1 MKIEKRNILLSSTI
15 ESMPYASVTSGGR
28 GSKFPNRDIKSHE
41 RALLK
46 KLDECYSHK
55 QVAAIKYKNGTC
67 LEFSSARDYDLK
79 FESLDNKRNGLYLLN
94 VKEENDVTK
103 ALVYVSSG
111 KECLLSKKIEDY
123 GTKLTRNG
131 KPKNNDLVS
140 SIEDVKLASLETF
153 WIGPK
158 NHIPKKAPVWCEL
171 WLRYNYKL
179 QSKDTWEAVEEELKN
194 ICLNFNIE
202 LDDSHL
208 LFPERLVKLARVTSE
223 QLELIIGECAY
234 VAEIR
239 RAQEPITFFNEI
251 SNKEQKEWSED
262 LLKRTTYKRDGVAVC
277 LLDTGVNTSHSLI
290 KPAVDDSHVHVLKND
305 WDKYDNQGHGTEMAG
320 VLLFNYLSEALQT
333 ISKVEVPYE
342 LESVKILPS
351 NGENKPELY
360 GYVTE
365 QAVSLAEIA
374 NPKAKRVLCMA
385 VSSPEYSTY
394 DGSPTSWSAAIDSIT
409 SGANE
414 EDEKRLFVIS
424 AGNVMPNEFENS
436 SYPEANELHGVE
448 SPGQSW
454 NAITVGAYSKDIQI
468 VSSDYKNF
476 KPVASMYE
484 LSPYS
489 STSLTWK
496 KNWPVKPEVLFDGGN
511 IVTNGKD
518 FLECPDLELLTTYYQ
533 PYVKQFSTINATS
546 SATAQAGW
554 FCGQLISA
562 YPEFWPETIR
572 ALIIHSAEWTDEM
585 KRQFCQEDTKKK
597 GRYILLRTCG
607 YGIPNLEKAIKCVN
621 NSVNMIIQGEIQP
634 FFSKDLLN
642 EMHLHTLPWP
652 KEVLKNLG
660 EENVT
665 LKVTLS
671 YFIEPG
677 PGEIGWKNR
686 YRYPSCG
693 LRFDIINS
701 NESTD
706 DFKKRVNRKMR
717 GDDPKDSGDGT
728 SGSER
733 WYLGSSN
740 RDVGSIHSDFC
751 QLSAIDLS
759 ECNRIA
765 VYPVTGWWKGRD
777 YLGKV
782 KKRVRYSLVVSLST
796 AKTDIDLYT
805 PIVTQIANVTMV

>member
-1 MKIEKRNILLSSTI
+1 MKIEKKNILLSSTF
-15 ESMPYASVTSGGR
+15 ETMPYASVKRGR
-28 GSKFPNRDIKSHE
+28 EPKFPNRDVISHE

-46 KLDECYSHK
+46 KLNECYSDK

-67 LEFSSARDYDLK
+67 LEFLSAQGYELK
-79 FESLDNKRNGLYLLN
+79 LESLDNKRDGMHLLN
-94 VKEENDVTK
+94 VKEENAITK
-103 ALVYVSSG
+103 ALVYVSPG
-111 KECLLSKKIEDY
+111 KETVFSKKIEDY
-123 GTKLTRNG
+123 GTKLTQYG

-140 SIEDVKLASLETF
+140 GIEDVKLASLEDF
-153 WIGPK
+153 WIGK
-158 NHIPKKAPVWCEL
+158 KEHMPKKVPVWCEI

-179 QSKDTWEAVEEELKN
+179 KSKDTWESVEEGFKNTCLELN
-194 ICLNFNIE
+194 VE

-208 LFPERLVKLARVTSE
+208 VFPERLVKLAKVNSE
-223 QLELIIGECAY
+223 QLELIIGECPY

-239 RAQEPITFFNEI
+239 QAQEPITFFDELN
-251 SNKEQKEWSED
+251 NKEQKEWSDD
-262 LLKRTTYKRDGVAVC
+262 LLKRAIYKRNGVAVC

-290 KPAVDDSHVHVLKND
+290 EPAVDDSHIQALNNT

-320 VLLFNYLSEALQT
+320 VSLFNDLREALQT
-333 ISKVEVPYE
+333 TSKVEVPYE

-351 NGENKPELY
+351 NGANKPELY
-360 GYVTE
+360 GHVTE

-374 NPKAKRVLCMA
+374 NPGAKRVVCMA

-414 EDEKRLFVIS
+414 ENEKRLFLVS
-424 AGNVMPNEFENS
+424 AGNVIPSEFENS

-454 NAITVGAYSKDIQI
+454 NAITVGAYSKDVQ
-468 VSSDYKNF
+468 VFNNEYRDF
-476 KPVASMYE
+476 EPVASMYG

-496 KNWPVKPEVLFDGGN
+496 KSWPVKPEVLFDGGN

-518 FLECPDLELLTTYYQ
+518 FLESPDLEILTTYYQ

-562 YPEFWPETIR
+562 YPDFWPETIR
-572 ALIIHSAEWTDEM
+572 ALMIHSAEWTDEM
-585 KRQFCQEDTKKK
+585 KRQFCQEDTKRK
-597 GRYILLRTCG
+597 GRYTLLRTCG
-607 YGIPNLEKAIKCVN
+607 YGIPNLEKAIQCVN
-621 NSVNMIIQGEIQP
+621 NSVNMIIQGELQP
-634 FFSKDLLN
+634 FPYKDSPN

-652 KEVLKNLG
+652 KEVLENLN
-660 EENVT
+660 EEEVM

-677 PGEIGWKNR
+677 PGEIGWNNR

-693 LRFDIINS
+693 LRFDLINS
-701 NESTD
+701 NESQE
-706 DFKKRVNRKMR
+706 DFQKRINQKMR
-717 GDDPKDSGDGT
+717 GDNKKDSGDGT
-728 SGSER
+728 SGAER
-733 WYLGSSN
+733 WFLGSAN

-751 QLSAIDLS
+751 QLSAIELS
-759 ECNRIA
+759 ECNRVA
-765 VYPVTGWWKGRD
+765 VYPVTGWWKGRN

-782 KKRVRYSLVVSLST
+782 YNKVRYSLVVSLST
-796 AKTDIDLYT
+796 TKTNVDLYT
-805 PIVTQIANVTMV
+805 PIVTQIANATLI